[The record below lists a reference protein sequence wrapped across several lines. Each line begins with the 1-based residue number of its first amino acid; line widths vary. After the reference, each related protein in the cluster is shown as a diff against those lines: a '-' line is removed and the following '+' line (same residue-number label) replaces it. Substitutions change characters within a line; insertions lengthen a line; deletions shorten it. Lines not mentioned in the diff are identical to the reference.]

1 MNSIKKKL
9 RGHPIQTT
17 AVSIPAKPTEDD
29 NAEILN
35 LKGKQRQYSLNLQ
48 RFEENTQFCQ
58 CQTSVSLVPVE
69 DRTEPQQDTTTSKKK
84 RQLIYGKG
92 YFLLFSLQ
100 KMADSAFRTGAAE
113 LVHADPQLGVSRH
126 SCCKACYCL
135 ALEIISVI
143 FSTTGTKKRCARE
156 VESEH

>member
-1 MNSIKKKL
+1 MQIRVNSIKKKL

-84 RQLIYGKG
+84 KAVNLWKKLFLIVFTAKDGR
-92 YFLLFSLQ
+92 FCF
-100 KMADSAFRTGAAE
+100 
-113 LVHADPQLGVSRH
+113 
-126 SCCKACYCL
+126 
-135 ALEIISVI
+135 
-143 FSTTGTKKRCARE
+143 
-156 VESEH
+156 